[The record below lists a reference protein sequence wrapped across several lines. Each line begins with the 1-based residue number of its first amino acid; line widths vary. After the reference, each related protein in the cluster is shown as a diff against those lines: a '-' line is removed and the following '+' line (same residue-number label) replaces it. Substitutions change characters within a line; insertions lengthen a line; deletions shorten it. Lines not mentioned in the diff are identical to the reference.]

1 MISRIMSACRYDPTL
16 DGSYAWFRVAVSLA
30 MAAIGSVGLWSY
42 VVILPLIEEEFS
54 VGRGDASF
62 PYTMTMLGFAFGNM
76 AVGRMVD
83 RYGVARPALVAIV
96 GLCLGYLGVSQTDNF
111 YVLNLYQ
118 GLFIGISTAAGF
130 GPLIADISKWFRKRR
145 GLAMAAVASG
155 NYLAGAIWPPII
167 QYVVETEGWR
177 VAYAG
182 IGVFC
187 LVAMTPLA
195 LMLRAPPPDE
205 ARLRAASGGAAHE
218 EQVQTIGLSPRA
230 LQILLV
236 IAGLGCCVAMS
247 MPQVHIVAYCVDL
260 GYEAARGAEML
271 SLMLA
276 AGVVCRLSSGWLADK
291 IGGVRTLLLGSVL
304 QCVALFLYLPFD
316 GLASLYVVSLLFGL
330 AQGGIVPCYA
340 VIVREYLPV
349 SYAGRAIGVII
360 MSTVLGMALGGWLS
374 GAVYEVTGSYTAA
387 FLNGIGWNLVNI
399 LVMVL
404 ILLRSGRPRLA
415 VAG

>member
-1 MISRIMSACRYDPTL
+1 MIARIMSACRYDPTL

-30 MAAIGSVGLWSY
+30 MATIGSVGLWSY
-42 VVILPLIEEEFS
+42 VVILPLIEQEFS
-54 VGRGDASF
+54 VGRGEASF
-62 PYTMTMLGFAFGNM
+62 PYTATMLGFAFGNM
-76 AVGRMVD
+76 VVGRLVD
-83 RYGVARPALVAIV
+83 RYGVARPALCAIV
-96 GLCLGYLGVSQTDNF
+96 GLGIGYIGVSQTESF
-111 YVLNLYQ
+111 YLLNLYQ
-118 GLFIGISTAAGF
+118 GALIGISTAAGF
-130 GPLIADISKWFRKRR
+130 GPLIADISKWFKKRR

-155 NYLAGAIWPPII
+155 NYMAGAVWPPII
-167 QYVVETEGWR
+167 QYFVETEGWR
-177 VAYAG
+177 TAYAG

-195 LMLRAPPPDE
+195 LMLRSPPPDE
-205 ARLRAASGGAAHE
+205 ARLRANGGSGAHGE
-218 EQVQTIGLSPRA
+218 DILTIGLSPRA

-276 AGVVCRLSSGWLADK
+276 GGVLCRLSSGWLADK

-330 AQGGIVPCYA
+330 AQGGIVPSYA

-349 SYAGRAIGVII
+349 AYAGRAIGVII
-360 MSTVLGMALGGWLS
+360 MATVLGMALGGWLS

-404 ILLRSGRPRLA
+404 ILLRSGRARLA
-415 VAG
+415 AA

>member
-1 MISRIMSACRYDPTL
+1 MIARFLSACRYDPTL
-16 DGSYAWFRVAVSLA
+16 DGSYAWFRVAVSLS
-30 MAAIGSVGLWSY
+30 MATIGSVGLWSY
-42 VVILPLIEEEFS
+42 VVILPLIENEFS
-54 VGRGDASF
+54 VGRGEASF
-62 PYTMTMLGFAFGNM
+62 PYTMTMLGFAAGNM
-76 AVGRMVD
+76 LVGRMVD
-83 RYGVARPALVAIV
+83 RYGVARPALCAIV
-96 GLCLGYLGVSQTDNF
+96 GLGLGYLGAAQTESF
-111 YVLNLYQ
+111 YFLNLFQ
-118 GLFIGISTAAGF
+118 GVLIGISTAAGF

-167 QYVVETEGWR
+167 QYFVETDGWR
-177 VAYAG
+177 ATYAG

-187 LVAMTPLA
+187 LLAMTPLA
-195 LMLRAPPPDE
+195 LMLRTPPPDE
-205 ARLRAASGGAAHE
+205 ARIRANGGTSSQGDEVLA
-218 EQVQTIGLSPRA
+218 IGLSPRA

-271 SLMLA
+271 SVMLA
-276 AGVVCRLSSGWLADK
+276 GGVVCRLSSGWLADK

-316 GLASLYVVSLLFGL
+316 GLVSLYIVSLVFGL
-330 AQGGIVPCYA
+330 AQGGIVPSYA

-349 SYAGRAIGVII
+349 AYAGRAIGVII

-387 FLNGIGWNLVNI
+387 FLNGIGWNLINI

-404 ILLRSGRPRLA
+404 ILLRSSRPRMA
-415 VAG
+415 AA

>member
-16 DGSYAWFRVAVSLA
+16 DGSYAWFRVVVSLS
-30 MAAIGSVGLWSY
+30 MATIGSVGLWSY
-42 VVILPLIEEEFS
+42 VVILPLIETEFG
-54 VGRGDASF
+54 VGRGEASF
-62 PYTMTMLGFAFGNM
+62 PYTATMLGFAVGNM
-76 AVGRMVD
+76 AVGRLVD
-83 RYGVARPALVAIV
+83 RYGVARPALGAIL
-96 GLCLGYLGVSQTDNF
+96 GLGIGYIGVSQTESF
-111 YVLNLYQ
+111 YLLNLYQ
-118 GLFIGISTAAGF
+118 GVLIGISTAAGF

-145 GLAMAAVASG
+145 GLAMSAVASG

-167 QYVVETEGWR
+167 QYVVETDGWR

-182 IGVFC
+182 IGIFC

-195 LMLRAPPPDE
+195 LMLRSPPPRD
-205 ARLRAASGGAAHE
+205 ARAGASHGAGAPAE
-218 EQVQTIGLSPRA
+218 DIQTIGLSPRA
-230 LQILLV
+230 LQMLLV
-236 IAGLGCCVAMS
+236 VAGLGCCVAMS
-247 MPQVHIVAYCVDL
+247 MPQVHIVAYCIDL

-276 AGVVCRLSSGWLADK
+276 GGVVCRLGSGWLADK
-291 IGGVRTLLLGSVL
+291 VGGVRTLLLGSVL

-316 GLASLYVVSLLFGL
+316 GLVSLYVVSLLFGL

-349 SYAGRAIGVII
+349 AYAGRAIGVII

-374 GAVYEVTGSYTAA
+374 GEVYDITGSYTAA

-404 ILLRSGRPRLA
+404 ILLRSERHRLA
-415 VAG
+415 AA

>member
-1 MISRIMSACRYDPTL
+1 MIARFLSACRYDPTL
-16 DGSYAWFRVAVSLA
+16 DGSYAWFRVAVSLS
-30 MAAIGSVGLWSY
+30 MATIGSVGLWSY
-42 VVILPLIEEEFS
+42 VVILPLIENEFS
-54 VGRGDASF
+54 VGRGEASF
-62 PYTMTMLGFAFGNM
+62 PYTMTMLGFAAGNM
-76 AVGRMVD
+76 LVGRMVD
-83 RYGVARPALVAIV
+83 RYGVARPALCAIV
-96 GLCLGYLGVSQTDNF
+96 GLGLGYLGAAQTESF
-111 YVLNLYQ
+111 YFLNLFQ
-118 GLFIGISTAAGF
+118 GVLIGISTAAGF

-167 QYVVETEGWR
+167 QYFVETDGWR
-177 VAYAG
+177 ATYAG

-187 LVAMTPLA
+187 LLAMTPLA
-195 LMLRAPPPDE
+195 LMLRTPPPDE
-205 ARLRAASGGAAHE
+205 ARIRANGGTSSQGDEVLA
-218 EQVQTIGLSPRA
+218 IGLSPRA

-271 SLMLA
+271 SVMLA
-276 AGVVCRLSSGWLADK
+276 GGVVCRLSSGWLADK

-316 GLASLYVVSLLFGL
+316 WLVSLYIVSLVFGL
-330 AQGGIVPCYA
+330 AQGGIVPSYA

-349 SYAGRAIGVII
+349 AYAGRAIGVII

-387 FLNGIGWNLVNI
+387 FLNGIGWNLINI

-404 ILLRSGRPRLA
+404 ILLRSSRPRMA
-415 VAG
+415 AA

>member
-1 MISRIMSACRYDPTL
+1 MIARFLSACRYDPTL
-16 DGSYAWFRVAVSLA
+16 DGSYAWFRVAVSLS
-30 MAAIGSVGLWSY
+30 MATIGSVGLWSY
-42 VVILPLIEEEFS
+42 VVILPLIENEFS
-54 VGRGDASF
+54 VGRGEASI
-62 PYTMTMLGFAFGNM
+62 PYTMTMVGFAVGNM
-76 AVGRMVD
+76 VVGRFVD
-83 RYGVARPALVAIV
+83 RYGVAWPALCAIV
-96 GLCLGYLGVSQTDNF
+96 GLGLGYMAAAQTENF
-111 YVLNLYQ
+111 YFLNLFQ
-118 GLFIGISTAAGF
+118 GALIGVSTAAGF

-167 QYVVETEGWR
+167 QYFVETEGWR
-177 VAYAG
+177 ATYTG

-205 ARLRAASGGAAHE
+205 ARIRANGGSAVHGDDVMA
-218 EQVQTIGLSPRA
+218 IGLSPRA
-230 LQILLV
+230 LQTLLV

-247 MPQVHIVAYCVDL
+247 MPQVHIVAYCIEL

-271 SLMLA
+271 SVMLA
-276 AGVVCRLSSGWLADK
+276 GGVVCRLSSGWLADK

-316 GLASLYVVSLLFGL
+316 GLVSLYIVSLVFGL
-330 AQGGIVPCYA
+330 AQGGIVPSYA

-349 SYAGRAIGVII
+349 AYAGRAIGVII
-360 MSTVLGMALGGWLS
+360 MSTVMGMALGGWLS

-404 ILLRSGRPRLA
+404 ILMRSGRARMA
-415 VAG
+415 AA

>member
-16 DGSYAWFRVAVSLA
+16 DGSYAWFRVAISLT

-195 LMLRAPPPDE
+195 LMLRAPPPNE
-205 ARLRAASGGAAHE
+205 AQQRAANGGVAHA

-404 ILLRSGRPRLA
+404 ILLRSGRARMALA
-415 VAG
+415 

>member
-1 MISRIMSACRYDPTL
+1 MSACRYDPTL
-16 DGSYAWFRVAVSLA
+16 DGAYAWFRVGVSLT

-83 RYGVARPALVAIV
+83 RYGVSRPALVAIV

-167 QYVVETEGWR
+167 QYVVEAEGWR
-177 VAYAG
+177 FAYAG

-195 LMLRAPPPDE
+195 LMLRSAPPNE
-205 ARLRAASGGAAHE
+205 AQQRAANGGVAHE
-218 EQVQTIGLSPRA
+218 EHVQAIGLSPRA

-276 AGVVCRLSSGWLADK
+276 AGVICRLSSGWLADK

-404 ILLRSGRPRLA
+404 ILLRSGRARTAPA
-415 VAG
+415 

>member
-16 DGSYAWFRVAVSLA
+16 DGSYALFRVAVSLA
-30 MAAIGSVGLWSY
+30 MASIGSVGLWSY
-42 VVILPLIEEEFS
+42 VVVLPLIEEEFS
-54 VGRGDASF
+54 VGRADASF

-76 AVGRMVD
+76 VVGRLVD
-83 RYGVARPALVAIV
+83 RYGVARPALVAII

-111 YVLNLYQ
+111 YFLNLYQ

-195 LMLRAPPPDE
+195 LMLRTPPPDP
-205 ARLRAASGGAAHE
+205 ARMRAGADTVSQD
-218 EQVQTIGLSPRA
+218 EQILTIGLSPRA

-276 AGVVCRLSSGWLADK
+276 GGVICRLSSGWLADK
-291 IGGVRTLLLGSVL
+291 IGGVRTLLAGSLL

-349 SYAGRAIGVII
+349 AYAGRAIGVII

-387 FLNGIGWNLVNI
+387 FLNGIGWNLINI

-404 ILLRSGRPRLA
+404 ILLRSGRARLSPA
-415 VAG
+415 